1 MGTTKLMPA
10 LAALGIAVMS
20 GAAPVFAGEHQNTVR
35 QELFNKCAGIPG
47 RIHGICM
54 NSMAQQMQ
62 SYQAQASAQYKT
74 CLDANNPRSVCDE
87 QNDAYWQGLAS
98 AS

>member
-10 LAALGIAVMS
+10 LALLGIAVMS
-20 GAAPVFAGEHQNTVR
+20 GSAPAFASEHQNTVR
-35 QELFNKCAGIPG
+35 QELFNKCDRFQG

-87 QNDAYWQGLAS
+87 QNDIYWQDLAS
-98 AS
+98 AR